1 MNDRDGFSPSN
12 ETLNK
17 MDTSAGNKPLQIID
31 ETPAATSRA
40 GTPNTVK
47 SEADWLKRVLRQ
59 SVLVSRISAEIRTDT
74 DKADWD
80 ENCYKEC
87 RRLLLQETRRLG
99 EVYGGRGAGD
109 ISVMVGWEV
118 LRWTAD
124 ALEQAKQTS
133 NFVEDRIV
141 RIGAE
146 RAAWEKELARR
157 RLGVPIPTPEN
168 ARRILLEAAEKDPMS
183 DAAMELVVRAAIPE
197 KVIYLRPVDIAEA
210 CVPLVETSS
219 GSGGGGGGGE
229 TGRTGETAVKL
240 GFANQLEKA
249 TCTEDESSGAKT
261 KNRSPASTEDREL
274 RSRQRRTRSRV
285 GF

>member
-12 ETLNK
+12 ETLNE
-17 MDTSAGNKPLQIID
+17 METSAGNKPSQIID

-87 RRLLLQETRRLG
+87 CRLLLQETRRLG

-168 ARRILLEAAEKDPMS
+168 ARRILLEAAEKDPIS

-197 KVIYLRPVDIAEA
+197 KVIYFRAGEIAEA
-210 CVPLVETSS
+210 CVPLAETSS
-219 GSGGGGGGGE
+219 GSGGGGGE

>member
-12 ETLNK
+12 ETLNE
-17 MDTSAGNKPLQIID
+17 METSAGNKPSQIID

-40 GTPNTVK
+40 GTSNTVK

-168 ARRILLEAAEKDPMS
+168 ARRILLEAAEKDPIS
-183 DAAMELVVRAAIPE
+183 DAAMERVVRAAIPE
-197 KVIYLRPVDIAEA
+197 KVIYFRSGEIAEA
-210 CVPLVETSS
+210 CVPLAETSS
-219 GSGGGGGGGE
+219 GSGGGGGE

>member
-1 MNDRDGFSPSN
+1 M
-12 ETLNK
+12 E
-17 MDTSAGNKPLQIID
+17 TSAGNKPLQIID
-31 ETPAATSRA
+31 ETPAAATSRA